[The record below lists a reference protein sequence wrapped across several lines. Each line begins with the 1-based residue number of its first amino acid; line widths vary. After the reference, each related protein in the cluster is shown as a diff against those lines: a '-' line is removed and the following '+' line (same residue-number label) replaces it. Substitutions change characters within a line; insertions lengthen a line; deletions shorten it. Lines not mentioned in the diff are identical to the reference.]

1 MKCPKCHKTIS
12 DNLTVCPYCHK
23 VLALECPNCHSL
35 GESPVCEKCG
45 YIILTKCS
53 KCGKTVSTSAQKC
66 KCGFPVKTSV
76 AYHTVFITEKYKTT
90 AWLSRTFYKIL
101 FQAAQSANGSIQRY

>member
-12 DNLTVCPYCHK
+12 DNMTVCPYCHK

-66 KCGFPVKTSV
+66 KCDFRSK
-76 AYHTVFITEKYKTT
+76 
-90 AWLSRTFYKIL
+90 
-101 FQAAQSANGSIQRY
+101 QALLIRNAKLMNSPRLLYSFHP

>member
-76 AYHTVFITEKYKTT
+76 AYQECETDEFASLIIQFSS
-90 AWLSRTFYKIL
+90 LKI
-101 FQAAQSANGSIQRY
+101 